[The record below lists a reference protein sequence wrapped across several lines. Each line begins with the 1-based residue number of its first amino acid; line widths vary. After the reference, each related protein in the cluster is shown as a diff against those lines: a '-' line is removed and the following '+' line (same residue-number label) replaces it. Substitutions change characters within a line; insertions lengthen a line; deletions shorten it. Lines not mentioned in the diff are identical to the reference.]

1 VKPARILAML
11 SVTIL
16 LCSSLGALTIFG
28 NANRSAEGFSVKQ
41 YEDFHHVLH
50 ELQHDA
56 LPKKDFAR
64 IRSKSGELVKLGEA
78 IVKLGV
84 PQGTA
89 AANVEEFK
97 KELKRF
103 SDALARFS
111 ADAKTGTDEQLTVSY
126 SAVHDS
132 FELLA
137 EMLPRKP

>member
-1 VKPARILAML
+1 MKSARILPVL
-11 SVTIL
+11 TVTVF
-16 LCSSLGALTIFG
+16 CSTHVVLTIFG
-28 NANRSAEGFSVKQ
+28 NANRSAEGFGVKQ
-41 YEDFHHVLH
+41 YEDFHHLLH

-84 PQGTA
+84 PQGTDA
-89 AANVEEFK
+89 AKVEEFK

-111 ADAKTGTDEQLTVSY
+111 ADAKAGTDEQLTVSY